1 MLQHT
6 GRFMSA
12 ARRRLTAREYPDHH
26 SMYIHR
32 RILVPVCPASRPYFV
47 AWNPQ
52 ETTDVYTLDQHGV
65 TRYDLSSDALPSP
78 AEVEV
83 SPQQMF

>member
-6 GRFMSA
+6 GRLMSA
-12 ARRRLTAREYPDHH
+12 ACRRLTAREYPGHH
-26 SMYIHR
+26 SMYVHR

-52 ETTDVYTLDQHGV
+52 EATDVYTLDQHGV
-65 TRYDLSSDALPSP
+65 TRYDLSSDALPSS

-83 SPQQMF
+83 SPQQTS